1 MNKNKISLYFII
13 IAAFSFLTIFLTI
26 VQKSYFNLIT
36 PIKEVESNKLL
47 TPINPVLNLEVIS
60 NIESRPDNSNFPGDL
75 FFSVDTPIS
84 TSSSNQ
90 EL

>member
-60 NIESRPDNSNFPGDL
+60 NIESRPDNSNFSGDL